1 MLRYLTDAPP
11 GIVMEKIYDE
21 FPRDTG
27 IYGSFAQKPNLVG
40 LPYVLEVWKKDLPE
54 LPPLVGKI
62 ESFYAGTLLDA
73 ARFLTDHDVRYVVW
87 SVRESK
93 DIEAWKS
100 IMQAIDADYRW
111 MEFSTTPD
119 TRVGLWIRR

>member
-1 MLRYLTDAPP
+1 VL
-11 GIVMEKIYDE
+11 ENIYDE

-54 LPPLVGKI
+54 LPPLVAKI

-87 SVRESK
+87 SIRESK
-93 DIEAWKS
+93 NVEAWQS

-111 MEFSTTPD
+111 MEFSATPEAHI
-119 TRVGLWIRR
+119 GLWIRR